1 MIALGAN
8 HETLCRFASE
18 DDENYKHVSALI
30 VDLASSAVDTH
41 TKLPRQESFSSSGST
56 LVESSPVV
64 ESPKERFC
72 KLFKLAFGKILSDT
86 VMVPYSQNP
95 AFVDRKPI
103 AQQLRD
109 RTIPIGRAPA
119 RVALFGLGGVGLVTI
134 SFIEW
139 LELTVSENLK
149 LLLSL
154 HIESGLKSHGPQ
166 CSGSMQAAMNGFEK
180 GITASPRNATF
191 AQTKRS
197 MIE

>member
-1 MIALGAN
+1 ML
-8 HETLCRFASE
+8 
-18 DDENYKHVSALI
+18 
-30 VDLASSAVDTH
+30 
-41 TKLPRQESFSSSGST
+41 
-56 LVESSPVV
+56 
-64 ESPKERFC
+64 
-72 KLFKLAFGKILSDT
+72 
-86 VMVPYSQNP
+86 PYSQNP

-103 AQQLRD
+103 TQQLGD

-134 SFIEW
+134 CFIQW

-154 HIESGLKSHGPQ
+154 HIESGLRPHGAR
-166 CSGSMQAAMNGFEK
+166 CSGSMRAAMNDFEK